1 MIATGS
7 CYLGI
12 SQERDRAKSA
22 RIVVARKSRAV
33 RSSLA
38 AETSSMAICME
49 QQDWM
54 RTLWSPMTRADFIL
68 DDYEVL

>member
-1 MIATGS
+1 M
-7 CYLGI
+7 
-12 SQERDRAKSA
+12 
-22 RIVVARKSRAV
+22 ARKSRAV
-33 RSSLA
+33 RSSLE

-68 DDYEVL
+68 DDNEVL